1 MDISHAAVYPYTQE
15 GNVSER
21 EQMEFDAVIVGAG
34 PCGLSAAI
42 RLMQLGEA
50 AGREMNICLVE
61 KAAEVGGHILSGA
74 VFETTAL
81 DELLPNWKQMSPPVT
96 TPVTGDDF
104 YFMSGPDGGI
114 KVPNIFIPGP
124 MHNEGNSI
132 VSLGELCKWLGEHA
146 ESMGVNIFP
155 GFPASDVIIE
165 EGKVVGVITGD
176 MGVAADGSHKP
187 GFEPGY
193 ELRAPLTIF
202 AEGCRGSLG
211 KQLESQF
218 NLRAHGGDPQHYGIG
233 IKEIW
238 EVDPA
243 KHEAGKVVHSF
254 GWPLDS
260 HTEGGGFLYH
270 AKDNLVYCGFIIAL
284 NYSNPN
290 LNPYKEFQ
298 RWKHNPK
305 ISQYLTGGKRISYGA
320 RAVNKG
326 GIQSLPQLA
335 FPGGLLAGCEAGFL
349 NGAKIKGSHTAMKTG
364 MLAAESLFETLQK
377 DGPFNTGVDYL
388 NRIKTSWVY
397 DELWRA
403 RNYAPLLHKFGT
415 VIAAPLIWIDQTV
428 FRGKLPFTLNN
439 PSPDYAALTDISNA
453 KPIDYPMPDGKLSF
467 DLLSSVYLSST
478 NHEEDQPVHLQLAD
492 ASIPLEQNLP
502 KFGEPATRYCPA
514 GVYEIV
520 EEGGEQK
527 FKINAQNCVHC
538 KTCDIKDPAQNIN
551 WICPEGG
558 GGPNYSGM

>member
-1 MDISHAAVYPYTQE
+1 
-15 GNVSER
+15 VSER

-42 RLMQLGEA
+42 RLMQLGEET
-50 AGREMNICLVE
+50 GRELNICVVE

-74 VFETTAL
+74 VLEPTAL
-81 DELLPNWKQMSPPVT
+81 NELFPNWKEMGAPVSVE
-96 TPVTGDDF
+96 VTGDDF
-104 YFMSGPDGGI
+104 YFMSGPDGGM
-114 KVPNIFIPGP
+114 KVPNLFIPGP
-124 MHNEGNSI
+124 MHNEGNYI
-132 VSLGELCKWLGEHA
+132 VSLGELCQWLGEQA
-146 ESMGVNIFP
+146 ENMGVNIFP

-165 EGKVVGVITGD
+165 DGKVCGVITGD
-176 MGVAADGSHKP
+176 MGVAEDGSQKP
-187 GFEPGY
+187 TYEAGY
-193 ELRAPLTIF
+193 ELRAPHTIF

-211 KQLESQF
+211 KKLEAEF
-218 NLRAHGGDPQHYGIG
+218 DLRKNSDPQHYGIG

-238 EVDPA
+238 EIDPE
-243 KHEAGKVVHSF
+243 KHSAGKVVHSF

-270 AKDNLVYCGFIIAL
+270 AKDNLVYCGFITAL
-284 NYSNPN
+284 NYKNPH

-305 ISQYLTGGKRISYGA
+305 VAQYLEGGKRISYGA

-326 GIQSLPQLA
+326 GLQSLPQLA
-335 FPGGLLAGCEAGFL
+335 FPGGLLSGCEAGFL

-364 MLAAESLFETLQK
+364 MQAAEAVFETLQHEG
-377 DGPFNTGVDYL
+377 DEPFNTGVDYL
-388 NRIKTSWVY
+388 NRIKNSWVY

-403 RNYAPLLHKFGT
+403 RNYGPLLHKFGT
-415 VIAAPLIWIDQTV
+415 MFASPLIWIDQTI
-428 FRGKLPFTLNN
+428 FRGKLPFTLRN
-439 PSPDYAALTDISNA
+439 PDPDHASLTAADKA
-453 KPIDYPMPDGKLSF
+453 QPIDYPSPDGKLSF

-478 NHEEDQPVHLQLAD
+478 NHEEDQPVHLKLAD
-492 ASIPLEQNLP
+492 PAIPLTRNLP
-502 KFGEPATRYCPA
+502 EFAEPAQRYCPA

-520 EEGGEQK
+520 EEGGEQQ
-527 FKINAQNCVHC
+527 FKINSQNCVHC

-551 WICPEGG
+551 WTCPEGG

>member
-1 MDISHAAVYPYTQE
+1 M
-15 GNVSER
+15 SER

-81 DELLPNWKQMSPPVT
+81 DELLPNWKEMGSPVT

-104 YFMSGPDGGI
+104 YFMSGPNGGI
-114 KVPNIFIPGP
+114 KVPNMFIPRP

-132 VSLGELCKWLGEHA
+132 VSLGELCKWLGEQA

-155 GFPASDVIIE
+155 GFPASDVIVE
-165 EGKVVGVITGD
+165 DGKVVGVITGD
-176 MGVAADGSHKP
+176 MGVAADGSHKSA
-187 GFEPGY
+187 FEPGY

-218 NLRAHGGDPQHYGIG
+218 NLRAHSGDPQHYGIG

-305 ISQYLTGGKRISYGA
+305 VSQYLAGGKRISYGA

-326 GIQSLPQLA
+326 GVQSLPQLA

-364 MLAAESLFETLQK
+364 MLAAESVFETLQK

-403 RNYAPLLHKFGT
+403 RNYGPLLHKFGT
-415 VIAAPLIWIDQTV
+415 IIGAPLIWIDQTI
-428 FRGKLPFTLNN
+428 FRGKLPFTLHN
-439 PSPDYAALTDISNA
+439 PNPDYAALTDVSKA

-551 WICPEGG
+551 WACPEGG